1 MLFLCINQL
10 EKDKKMVGSV
20 NKVVLVGN
28 LGREP
33 EIRHTNNGKKIASF
47 SLATSDVWKD
57 TNGERQ
63 EKTEWHRVVVFN
75 SNTADFVERFLKK
88 GSKVYV
94 EGSLQTRKW
103 TDNSGQ
109 DRFTTEIVVGNF
121 KGEIILLDPR
131 GEGSDSSFAGAP
143 DSGWDT
149 TASEAD
155 ANAVPADF
163 NDEIPF

>member
-1 MLFLCINQL
+1 
-10 EKDKKMVGSV
+10 MVGSV

-47 SLATSDVWKD
+47 SLATSDVWRD
-57 TNGERQ
+57 SNGERQ
-63 EKTEWHRVVVFN
+63 EKTEWHRIVVFN
-75 SNTADFVERFLKK
+75 PNTADFVEKFLKK

-109 DRFTTEIVVGNF
+109 DKYTTEIIVGNF
-121 KGEIILLDPR
+121 RGEIILLDPR
-131 GEGSDSSFAGAP
+131 GDAADSSFAETG
-143 DSGWDT
+143 DGGWDT
-149 TASEAD
+149 GASAPD
-155 ANAVPADF
+155 ANVAPADF

>member
-1 MLFLCINQL
+1 MA
-10 EKDKKMVGSV
+10 GSV

-33 EIRHTNNGKKIASF
+33 EIRHTNTGKKIASF

-57 TNGERQ
+57 ANGERQ

-75 SNTADFVERFLKK
+75 PSTADFVERFVKK

-109 DRFTTEIVVGNF
+109 DKYTTEVVVSNF
-121 KGEIILLDPR
+121 KGEIVLLDGR
-131 GEGSDSSFAGAP
+131 SETGDASFSAP
-143 DSGWDT
+143 ASDSGWDT
-149 TASEAD
+149 GALGSD
-155 ANAVPADF
+155 SSSSADF

>member
-1 MLFLCINQL
+1 MA
-10 EKDKKMVGSV
+10 GSV

-33 EIRHTNNGKKIASF
+33 EIRHTNTGKKVASF

-57 TNGERQ
+57 ANGERQ

-75 SNTADFVERFLKK
+75 PSTADFVERFVKK

-109 DRFTTEIVVGNF
+109 DKYTTEVVVSNF
-121 KGEIILLDPR
+121 KGEIVLLDGR
-131 GEGSDSSFAGAP
+131 SETGDASFSTPAS

-149 TASEAD
+149 SALGSD
-155 ANAVPADF
+155 SSSSADF

>member
-1 MLFLCINQL
+1 
-10 EKDKKMVGSV
+10 MVGSV

-33 EIRHTNNGKKIASF
+33 EVRHTNNGKKIASF
-47 SLATSDVWKD
+47 SVATSDVWKD
-57 TNGERQ
+57 ANGERQ

-75 SNTADFVERFLKK
+75 PSTADFVERYLKK

-94 EGSLQTRKW
+94 EGALQTRKW

-109 DRFTTEIVVGNF
+109 DKYTTEIVVGNF
-121 KGEIILLDPR
+121 KGEIVLLDGR
-131 GEGSDSSFAGAP
+131 SDAGDSNFAGASA
-143 DSGWDT
+143 DAGWDSSS
-149 TASEAD
+149 AQSND
-155 ANAVPADF
+155 AAAPAGDF

>member
-1 MLFLCINQL
+1 MA
-10 EKDKKMVGSV
+10 GSV

-33 EIRHTNNGKKIASF
+33 EIRHTNTGKKIASF
-47 SLATSDVWKD
+47 SVATSDVWKD
-57 TNGERQ
+57 ANGERQ

-75 SNTADFVERFLKK
+75 PSTADFVERFVKK

-109 DRFTTEIVVGNF
+109 DKYTTEVVVSNF
-121 KGEIILLDPR
+121 KGEIVLLDGR
-131 GEGSDSSFAGAP
+131 GEGGETSFSASA
-143 DSGWDT
+143 DAGWDT
-149 TASEAD
+149 SALGSDASG
-155 ANAVPADF
+155 NADF

>member
-1 MLFLCINQL
+1 MLKTCINQK

-57 TNGERQ
+57 ANGERQ

-75 SNTADFVERFLKK
+75 SNTADFVEKFLKK

-109 DRFTTEIVVGNF
+109 DKYTTEIVVGNF
-121 KGEIILLDPR
+121 RGEIILLDPR
-131 GEGSDSSFAGAP
+131 GDGADASFAAGP

-149 TASEAD
+149 ATNGAD
-155 ANAVPADF
+155 ANSVPADF

>member
-1 MLFLCINQL
+1 MA
-10 EKDKKMVGSV
+10 GSV

-33 EIRHTNNGKKIASF
+33 EIRHTNTGKKIASF
-47 SLATSDVWKD
+47 SVATSDVWKD
-57 TNGERQ
+57 ANGERQ

-75 SNTADFVERFLKK
+75 PNTADFVERFVKK

-94 EGSLQTRKW
+94 EGALQTRKW

-109 DRFTTEIVVGNF
+109 DKYTTEVVVSNF
-121 KGEIILLDPR
+121 KGEIVLLDGR
-131 GEGSDSSFAGAP
+131 SEGGDSAFAAP
-143 DSGWDT
+143 ASDSGWDT
-149 TASEAD
+149 SALGSDSSTS
-155 ANAVPADF
+155 ADF

>member
-1 MLFLCINQL
+1 MY
-10 EKDKKMVGSV
+10 KPDKKRNKKMAGSV

-33 EIRHTNNGKKIASF
+33 EIRHTNNGKKIAIF
-47 SLATSDVWKD
+47 SIATSEVWKD
-57 TNGERQ
+57 ANGERQ
-63 EKTEWHRVVVFN
+63 EKTEWHRIVVFN
-75 SNTADFVERFLKK
+75 PSTADFVEKYVKK

-109 DRFTTEIVVGNF
+109 DRYTTEVVVSNF
-121 KGEIILLDPR
+121 KGEIVLLDGR
-131 GEGSDSSFAGAP
+131 SDGADASFGSAAADA
-143 DSGWDT
+143 GWDT
-149 TASEAD
+149 SALGSD
-155 ANAVPADF
+155 ANSAGTDF